1 MIRNLVTQLTANMAP
16 YYKEYDHH
24 LVALDCI
31 IFGFDEGE
39 LKLLLLKRK
48 FEPAKGEWS
57 LMGGFLRKSESL
69 DDAACRILNQLT
81 GLSNIYMKQL
91 NAFGDVDRDPGA
103 RTISVVYYALIK
115 INEND
120 RMLAEAHGAEWIS
133 INKLPALIF
142 DHSKMVEKALEAL
155 RRRTSRE
162 PIGFELLPDKF
173 TLPQLQSLYE
183 SICGEQLDKRNFRKQ
198 ILVTGLLVKLNEK
211 DKESSKKGAF
221 LYKFDHK
228 KYNSYVEKGFLFQL
242 KVKSGQIIKG
252 NNSILV

>member
-1 MIRNLVTQLTANMAP
+1 MASF
-16 YYKEYDHH
+16 YKEHDRH

-31 IFGFDEGE
+31 IFGFDDGD

-57 LMGGFLRKSESL
+57 LMGGFLGKQESL
-69 DDAACRILNQLT
+69 DEAACRILNQLT
-81 GLSNIYMKQL
+81 GLTSIYMKQL
-91 NAFGDVDRDPGA
+91 YAFGDVSRDPGA
-103 RTISVVYYALIK
+103 RTISIAYYALIK
-115 INEND
+115 IDEND
-120 RMLAEAHGAEWIS
+120 RLRAEAQGAEWIS

-162 PIGFELLPDKF
+162 PIGFELLPVKF

-198 ILVTGLLVKLNEK
+198 ILVTGLLVKLDEK

-221 LYKFDHK
+221 LYKFDHRRYQ
-228 KYNSYVEKGFLFQL
+228 KYADQGFHFEL
-242 KVKSGQIIKG
+242 KVKRGPIIKE
-252 NNSILV
+252 NTSIFLDTRTNKPQNE

>member
-1 MIRNLVTQLTANMAP
+1 MP
-16 YYKEYDHH
+16 HFYKEYDHH

-31 IFGFDEGE
+31 IFGFDEGK

-57 LMGGFLRKSESL
+57 LMGGFLGKSESL
-69 DDAACRILNQLT
+69 DDAASRILNQLT

-91 NAFGDVDRDPGA
+91 SAFGDVERDPGA
-103 RTISVVYYALIK
+103 RTISVAYYALIK

-120 RMLAEAHGAEWIS
+120 RLLAEAHGAEWIS
-133 INKLPALIF
+133 INQLPALIF
-142 DHSKMVEKALEAL
+142 DHSKMVENALEAL
-155 RRRTSRE
+155 RRRASRE
-162 PIGFELLPDKF
+162 PIGFELLPEKF

-198 ILVTGLLVKLNEK
+198 ILVTGLLIKLDEK

-221 LYKFDHK
+221 LYKFNHK
-228 KYNSYVEKGFLFQL
+228 KYNTYVEKGFLFHL
-242 KVKSGQIIKG
+242 KVKSVHIIKE
-252 NNSILV
+252 NTSNVLEN

>member
-1 MIRNLVTQLTANMAP
+1 MTR
-16 YYKEYDHH
+16 YYEEFELH

-31 IFGFDEGE
+31 VFGFDEGE

-48 FEPAKGEWS
+48 LEPAKGEWS
-57 LMGGFLRKSESL
+57 LMGGFLGKSESL
-69 DDAACRILNQLT
+69 DEAATRILNQLT
-81 GLSNIYMKQL
+81 GLSDIYMKQL
-91 NAFGDVDRDPGA
+91 YAFGDIERDPGA
-103 RTISVVYYALIK
+103 RTISVAYYSLIK

-120 RMLAEAHGAEWIS
+120 RLLAETHGAEWVS
-133 INKLPALIF
+133 INKLPVLIF
-142 DHSKMVEKALEAL
+142 DHSQMVEKALEAL

-162 PIGFELLPDKF
+162 PIGFELLPVKF

-198 ILVTGLLVKLNEK
+198 ILETGLLVKLEEK

-242 KVKSGQIIKG
+242 KVKTGLIIKE
-252 NNSILV
+252 NSGVLLDKPE

>member
-1 MIRNLVTQLTANMAP
+1 MDR

-31 IFGFDEGE
+31 IFGFDEGK

-57 LMGGFLRKSESL
+57 LMGGFLGKSESL

-91 NAFGDVDRDPGA
+91 SAFGDVDRDPGA
-103 RTISVVYYALIK
+103 RTISVAYYALIK

-120 RMLAEAHGAEWIS
+120 RLLAEAHGAEWIS
-133 INKLPALIF
+133 INKLPVLIF

-198 ILVTGLLVKLNEK
+198 ILVTGLLVKLDEK

-221 LYKFDHK
+221 LYKFDHI

-242 KVKSGQIIKG
+242 KVKSGKMIKE
-252 NNSILV
+252 NNAI